1 MSTPEVTL
9 TQFIPPLPAAHV
21 DVTIR
26 VTSQLNL
33 TAFSAKQ
40 KVAGLAL
47 SEIGTGIA
55 ADEPEL
61 VVSRQRVVWRVPL
74 HVAVPGL
81 GRVGDIGVIDV
92 DAQTGEVLAD
102 HRTYQSLRRHARQL
116 APADA
121 R

>member
-9 TQFIPPLPAAHV
+9 HQLIPPLPAAQI

-26 VTSQLNL
+26 VTSQLNV

-47 SEIGTGIA
+47 SEIGTGIS

-74 HVAVPGL
+74 QVALPDL
-81 GRVGDIGVIDV
+81 GRVGGIGTIDV

-102 HRTYQSLRRHARQL
+102 HRTYQSLIQRARQL

>member
-9 TQFIPPLPAAHV
+9 NELVPPLPAAQI

-26 VTSQLNL
+26 VTSQLNV
-33 TAFSAKQ
+33 TAFSAKR

-47 SEIGTGIA
+47 SEIGTGIS

-74 HVAVPGL
+74 HVALPGL
-81 GRVGDIGVIDV
+81 GRVGGIGTVDV

-102 HRTYQSLRRHARQL
+102 HRTFESLMQHARQL

-121 R
+121 S

>member
-1 MSTPEVTL
+1 MSVSDVTL
-9 TQFIPPLPAAHV
+9 NQLIPPLPSAQI

-26 VTSQLNL
+26 VTSQLNV

-47 SEIGTGIA
+47 SEIGTGILT
-55 ADEPEL
+55 DEPEL
-61 VVSRQRVVWRVPL
+61 IVSRQRVVWRVPL
-74 HVAVPGL
+74 QVALPGL
-81 GRVGDIGVIDV
+81 GRVGGIGAIDV

-102 HRTYQSLRRHARQL
+102 HRTYQSLIQHARQL
-116 APADA
+116 APSDA

>member
-9 TQFIPPLPAAHV
+9 NQFISPLHAAQV
-21 DVTIR
+21 DVIIR
-26 VTSQLNL
+26 VTSQLNV

-55 ADEPEL
+55 VDEPEL

-74 HVAVPGL
+74 HVALPGL
-81 GRVGDIGVIDV
+81 GRVGDIGPIDV

-102 HRTYQSLRRHARQL
+102 HRTYESLMQHARQL

>member
-9 TQFIPPLPAAHV
+9 NQLVPPLPAAQI

-26 VTSQLNL
+26 VTSQLNV

-47 SEIGTGIA
+47 SEIGTGIS

-74 HVAVPGL
+74 QVALPDL
-81 GRVGDIGVIDV
+81 GRVGAIDV

-102 HRTYQSLRRHARQL
+102 HRTYQSLIQHARQL

>member
-9 TQFIPPLPAAHV
+9 SGIVPSLPAAQI

-26 VTSQLNL
+26 VTSQLNV
-33 TAFSAKQ
+33 TAFSARQ

-47 SEIGTGIA
+47 SEIGTGIV
-55 ADEPEL
+55 ADGPEL
-61 VVSRQRVVWRVPL
+61 IVSRRRVVWRVPL
-74 HVAVPGL
+74 HVALPGL
-81 GRVGDIGVIDV
+81 GHVGDIGAIDV

-102 HRTYQSLRRHARQL
+102 HHTYESLTRHARQL

-121 R
+121 H